1 MPRAGTFPRC
11 TARSAAF
18 AAAIQT
24 VAAAASAHDA
34 QRVKYVA
41 AVHIAA
47 TPAQVWAVIGHFHDL
62 SWDKLVT
69 ATTGPGGDTPDA
81 TRTITLKTGGVLPDE
96 ELERYEP
103 QKFTYA
109 TFLPHVDVKT
119 FPVTNFSSILVVLPQ
134 PDGGSRVEWRCAFY
148 RGYPNFGPPPE
159 LNEAAAIKAV
169 SALTQPALDGLKAR
183 MEAAIPT
190 N

>member
-1 MPRAGTFPRC
+1 MRTTLPRLLLGALC
-11 TARSAAF
+11 
-18 AAAIQT
+18 
-24 VAAAASAHDA
+24 AAAAPAAAHDA

-41 AVHIAA
+41 SVHIAA
-47 TPAQVWAVIGHFHDL
+47 PPAKVWAVIGHFHDL
-62 SWDKLVT
+62 SWDKLVAKT
-69 ATTGPGGDTPDA
+69 SGTGGDTPDA
-81 TRTITLKTGGVLPDE
+81 TRTVVLTSGAVLPNE

-103 QKFTYA
+103 QNFTYA
-109 TFLPHVDVKT
+109 TFLPHVDVKV

-169 SALTQPALDGLKAR
+169 SSLTQPALDGLKAK

>member
-1 MPRAGTFPRC
+1 MWKHAVLVLLGALGASVTPAG
-11 TARSAAF
+11 
-18 AAAIQT
+18 
-24 VAAAASAHDA
+24 AHDA

-41 AVHIAA
+41 SVHIAA
-47 TPAQVWAVIGHFHDL
+47 SPASVWAVIGHFHDL
-62 SWDKLVT
+62 SWDRLVDK
-69 ATTGPGGDTPDA
+69 TTGQGGDTPDA
-81 TRTITLKTGGVLPDE
+81 TRTVVLKSGAVLPDE

-103 QKFTYA
+103 QNFTYA
-109 TFLPHVDVKT
+109 TFLPHVDVKV

-148 RGYPNFGPPPE
+148 RGYPNFGPPPG

-169 SALTQPALDGLKAR
+169 TALTQPALDGLKAT
-183 MEAAIPT
+183 MEASIST

>member
-1 MPRAGTFPRC
+1 MRRWEGWLVCVAL
-11 TARSAAF
+11 SAAC
-18 AAAIQT
+18 
-24 VAAAASAHDA
+24 VPASAHDA

-47 TPAQVWAVIGHFHDL
+47 SPAKVWSVIGHFHDL
-62 SWDKLVT
+62 SWDRLV
-69 ATTGPGGDTPDA
+69 ARTTGPGGDTPDT
-81 TRTITLKTGGVLPDE
+81 TRTVTLKSGGVLPDE

-103 QKFTYA
+103 QNFTYA
-109 TFLPHVDVKT
+109 TFLPHVDVHV

-148 RGYPNFGPPPE
+148 RGYPNFGPPPA

-183 MEAAIPT
+183 LESAIPT